1 MAINLHIPLPIHLKT
16 SGKAVVLLHGFCE
29 DGLMWQHFAQE
40 LSNHYTVIAPNL
52 PGFGSAPPLPGTTLP
67 YMAAAVRAMLQ
78 NLGISQYVVVGHSMG
93 GYVAL
98 EMANQQ
104 PEALLGIMLFH
115 STAFA
120 DDETKR
126 ANREAAITSIQ
137 QYGTRPFLTNFFE
150 ALFTPRFA
158 RQQPDVV
165 QAMKNRATQ
174 LLPQTLADALQAM
187 KQRPDYTP
195 KLADFTFPVGFIAG
209 AADTFVPL
217 HKTLTECHLPKV
229 SAVHILPDVGHIGM
243 LEQPLQTLGMVKAFT
258 DLCFLLA

>member
-16 SGKAVVLLHGFCE
+16 SGKAVILLHGFCE

-40 LSNHYTVIAPNL
+40 LSNHYTVIAPDL
-52 PGFGSAPPLPGTTLP
+52 PGFGSAPPLPGITLP
-67 YMAAAVRAMLQ
+67 NMAAAVRATLQ
-78 NLGISQYVVVGHSMG
+78 NLDINQYVVVGHSMG

-104 PEALLGIMLFH
+104 PDALLGIMLFH

-126 ANREAAITSIQ
+126 AGREAAINSIQ
-137 QYGTRPFLTNFFE
+137 QYGARPFLTHFFE

-158 RQQPDVV
+158 LQQPDMV
-165 QAMKNRATQ
+165 QAMKQRAAQ
-174 LLPQTLADALQAM
+174 LLPQTLTDVLQAM
-187 KQRPDYTP
+187 KQRPDYTHQ
-195 KLADFTFPVGFIAG
+195 LADFNFPVGFIAG
-209 AADTFVPL
+209 AADTFVPWQ
-217 HKTLTECHLPKV
+217 KTLAECHLPKV
-229 SAVHILPDVGHIGM
+229 SSLHILPDVGHAGM